1 MKKIQRNWYKFN
13 SLDSGCPGCA
23 VAISTLRGKPVKLRV
38 GSYPKVVLDIFMN
51 PPLAPFIPASLQ
63 TARKAAGLTQQ
74 QVAAQADLAQAYVS
88 ALEQGLI
95 HSVEDTVI
103 ARLAAVLGVA
113 PEDLQGATVEA
124 GRSATAVGLDPIRL
138 RAARSAARL
147 TQKALAARAGLDQSR
162 ISRLEKG
169 RVGCDVTSLQALANA
184 LNVSV
189 NYLLKAP
196 VVAETEGN
204 YEADPRLA
212 LVQRYDTPAGLR
224 ELATA
229 TALLEELRITPEE
242 WRALAALAA
251 NWRDGELAPKEGWVQ
266 ILFSLRSAGMMRGGN
281 LAELKYRRRCV

>member
-1 MKKIQRNWYKFN
+1 
-13 SLDSGCPGCA
+13 
-23 VAISTLRGKPVKLRV
+23 
-38 GSYPKVVLDIFMN
+38 MN
-51 PPLAPFIPASLQ
+51 PPLASLIPASLQ
-63 TARKAAGLTQQ
+63 AARKAAGLTQQ
-74 QVAAQADLAQAYVS
+74 QVAAQAGLAQAYVS

-124 GRSATAVGLDPIRL
+124 GRSATAVGLDPVRL
-138 RAARSAARL
+138 QAARSAARL
-147 TQKALAARAGLDQSR
+147 TQKALATRAGLDQSR

-169 RVGCDVTSLQALANA
+169 RVGCNVASLQALANA

-281 LAELKYRRRCV
+281 LAELKYRRCCV

>member
-1 MKKIQRNWYKFN
+1 
-13 SLDSGCPGCA
+13 
-23 VAISTLRGKPVKLRV
+23 
-38 GSYPKVVLDIFMN
+38 MN
-51 PPLAPFIPASLQ
+51 PPLAALIPASLQ
-63 TARKAAGLTQQ
+63 AARKAAGLTQQ
-74 QVAAQADLAQAYVS
+74 QVAAQAGLAQAYVS

-95 HSVEDTVI
+95 HSVEGTVI
-103 ARLAAVLGVA
+103 ARLAEVLGVA

-124 GRSATAVGLDPIRL
+124 GRSAAAAVGLDPVRL
-138 RAARSAARL
+138 RVARITAKL

-169 RVGCDVTSLQALANA
+169 RVGCDVASLQALANA

-196 VVAETEGN
+196 VVAEPEGN
-204 YEADPRLA
+204 YEADPRLVLA
-212 LVQRYDTPAGLR
+212 QRYDTPAGLR

-251 NWRDGELAPKEGWVQ
+251 NWRDGELVPKEGWVQ
-266 ILFSLRSAGMMRGGN
+266 ILFSLRSAGMTRT
-281 LAELKYRRRCV
+281 